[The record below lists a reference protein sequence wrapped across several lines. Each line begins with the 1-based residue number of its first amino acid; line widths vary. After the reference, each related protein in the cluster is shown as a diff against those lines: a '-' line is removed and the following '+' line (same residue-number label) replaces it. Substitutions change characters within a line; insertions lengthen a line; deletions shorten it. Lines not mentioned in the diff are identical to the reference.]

1 MGRNESNVLN
11 RRLLRSYFSTIIS
24 ISLVLF
30 FIGMAGL
37 LVLNARS
44 VSNYFKENI
53 TVLVVLSVEASE
65 DDASQLSEQ
74 ISGYPFYKDSRIISK
89 EEGVEQMKQMLGE
102 DFLDVF
108 EVNPIPVSLEL
119 QVAADYIS
127 TDSLARVEYVLSQ
140 YPVVEDVVYQQSM
153 VELLNSNLERIGYVI
168 GCFTL
173 LLMFVSTVLIN
184 NTIRLNIYAKRF
196 VIHTMR
202 LVGATKFFISRPFLG
217 QAFFQGLIAGLIA
230 NVYLLVTLYIIR
242 NEFNQ
247 LFTLLEPSALGLL
260 IALVVALGVLI
271 CVVSTGFVVRSMI
284 SLNKDELYY

>member
-53 TVLVVLSVEASE
+53 TVSVVLSVEASE
-65 DDASQLSEQ
+65 DDASQLNEQ

-184 NTIRLNIYAKRF
+184 NTVRLNIYAKRF

-260 IALVVALGVLI
+260 IVLVVAVGVLI

>member
-53 TVLVVLSVEASE
+53 TVSVVLSVEASE
-65 DDASQLSEQ
+65 DDASQFSEQ

-184 NTIRLNIYAKRF
+184 NTVRLNIYAKRF

>member
-1 MGRNESNVLN
+1 MITNLKSL
-11 RRLLRSYFSTIIS
+11 IS

-37 LVLNARS
+37 VVLNARS

-53 TVLVVLSVEASE
+53 TVSVVLSVEASE

-184 NTIRLNIYAKRF
+184 NTVRLNIYAKRF

>member
-53 TVLVVLSVEASE
+53 TVSVVLSVEASE

-74 ISGYPFYKDSRIISK
+74 ILGYPFYKDSRIISK

-173 LLMFVSTVLIN
+173 LLMFISTVLIN
-184 NTIRLNIYAKRF
+184 NTVRLNIYAKRF

>member
-53 TVLVVLSVEASE
+53 TVSVVLSVEASE

-74 ISGYPFYKDSRIISK
+74 ISGYPFYKDSRIVSK

-173 LLMFVSTVLIN
+173 LLMFISTVLIN
-184 NTIRLNIYAKRF
+184 NTVRLNIYAKRF

>member
-53 TVLVVLSVEASE
+53 TVSVVLSVEASE

-108 EVNPIPVSLEL
+108 EVNPIPVSFEL

-184 NTIRLNIYAKRF
+184 NTVRLNIYAKRF

>member
-53 TVLVVLSVEASE
+53 TVSVVLSVEASE

-173 LLMFVSTVLIN
+173 LLMFISTVLIN
-184 NTIRLNIYAKRF
+184 NTVRLNIYAKRF

-284 SLNKDELYY
+284 PLNKDELYY

>member
-53 TVLVVLSVEASE
+53 TVSVVLSVEASE

-173 LLMFVSTVLIN
+173 LLMFISTVLIN

>member
-53 TVLVVLSVEASE
+53 TVSVVLSVEASE

-74 ISGYPFYKDSRIISK
+74 ILGYPFYKDSRIISK

-184 NTIRLNIYAKRF
+184 NTVRLNIYAKRF

>member
-53 TVLVVLSVEASE
+53 TVSVVLSVEASE
-65 DDASQLSEQ
+65 EDASQLSEQ

-184 NTIRLNIYAKRF
+184 NTVRLNIYAKRF

>member
-53 TVLVVLSVEASE
+53 TVSVVLSVEASE

-173 LLMFVSTVLIN
+173 LLMFISTVLIN
-184 NTIRLNIYAKRF
+184 NTVRLNIYAKRF

-260 IALVVALGVLI
+260 IVLVVAVGVLI

>member
-53 TVLVVLSVEASE
+53 TVSVVLSVEASE

-173 LLMFVSTVLIN
+173 LLMFISTVLIN
-184 NTIRLNIYAKRF
+184 NTVRLNIYAKRF

-242 NEFNQ
+242 NEFNL

>member
-53 TVLVVLSVEASE
+53 TVSVVLSVEASE

-74 ISGYPFYKDSRIISK
+74 ISGYPFYKATRIISK

-184 NTIRLNIYAKRF
+184 NTVRLNIYAKRF

-230 NVYLLVTLYIIR
+230 NVYLLITLYIIR

>member
-53 TVLVVLSVEASE
+53 TVSVVLSVEASE

-108 EVNPIPVSLEL
+108 EVNPIPVSLDL

-184 NTIRLNIYAKRF
+184 NTVRLNIYAKRF

>member
-53 TVLVVLSVEASE
+53 AVSVVLSVEASE
-65 DDASQLSEQ
+65 DDASQLGEQ

-184 NTIRLNIYAKRF
+184 NTVRLNIYAKRF

>member
-53 TVLVVLSVEASE
+53 TVSVVLSVEASE

-153 VELLNSNLERIGYVI
+153 VELLNSNLERVGYVI

-173 LLMFVSTVLIN
+173 LLMFISTVLIN
-184 NTIRLNIYAKRF
+184 NTVRLNIYAKRF

>member
-53 TVLVVLSVEASE
+53 TVSVVLSVEASE

-119 QVAADYIS
+119 QVEADYIS

-173 LLMFVSTVLIN
+173 LLMFISTVLIN
-184 NTIRLNIYAKRF
+184 NTVRLNIYAKRF

>member
-53 TVLVVLSVEASE
+53 TVSVVLSVEASE

-127 TDSLARVEYVLSQ
+127 TDSLARVEYELSQ

-184 NTIRLNIYAKRF
+184 NTVRLNIYAKRF

-260 IALVVALGVLI
+260 ITLVVALGVLI
-271 CVVSTGFVVRSMI
+271 CVVSTGFVVKSMI

>member
-53 TVLVVLSVEASE
+53 TVSVVLSVEASE

-173 LLMFVSTVLIN
+173 LLMFISTVLIN
-184 NTIRLNIYAKRF
+184 NTVRLNIYAKRF

-260 IALVVALGVLI
+260 IVLVVALGVLI

>member
-1 MGRNESNVLN
+1 
-11 RRLLRSYFSTIIS
+11 
-24 ISLVLF
+24 
-30 FIGMAGL
+30 
-37 LVLNARS
+37 
-44 VSNYFKENI
+44 
-53 TVLVVLSVEASE
+53 
-65 DDASQLSEQ
+65 
-74 ISGYPFYKDSRIISK
+74 
-89 EEGVEQMKQMLGE
+89 
-102 DFLDVF
+102 
-108 EVNPIPVSLEL
+108 
-119 QVAADYIS
+119 
-127 TDSLARVEYVLSQ
+127 VEYVLSQ

-184 NTIRLNIYAKRF
+184 NTVRLNIYAKRF

-260 IALVVALGVLI
+260 IVLVVAVGVLI

>member
-53 TVLVVLSVEASE
+53 TVSVVLSVEASE

-153 VELLNSNLERIGYVI
+153 VELLNSNLERVGYVI

-173 LLMFVSTVLIN
+173 LLMFISTVLIN
-184 NTIRLNIYAKRF
+184 NTVRLNIYAKRF

-260 IALVVALGVLI
+260 IVLVVAVGVLI

>member
-53 TVLVVLSVEASE
+53 TVSVVLSVEASE

-74 ISGYPFYKDSRIISK
+74 ISGYPFYKDSRIVSK

-184 NTIRLNIYAKRF
+184 NTVRLNIYAKRF